1 MSHALDTQ
9 ALRAVIARLREMA
22 VVPALGRRLEQD
34 RAAVEQELAATILG
48 QIPAFTE
55 SRNPDILPELAAH
68 SARHVEEI
76 ARLLADGTPGPFDFV
91 AENARRRADQ
101 RFPLEAT
108 LHAYRCG
115 LRAMSSWMRAH
126 AVAARGIDER
136 EIADAAA
143 DFAIEY
149 TDLISNLLTAEYVD
163 QARRLAEA
171 EGDRRTELLRILLEG
186 YDESDGRVAR
196 ILRRAG
202 YLEQRQSY
210 CIALAQSADPKEMEN
225 AARARRMADAVADA
239 LSRLGGRQLVGV
251 RDNLV
256 VAIVSDTRRL
266 SGWTAPQ
273 TRLADRVFP
282 ELMKLGPSAV
292 IGMSSDVPSTAHVPK
307 AYGEAQVALD
317 FAHVGNRVVRYTS
330 IPVRQMILRH
340 ARSNVQSALPAWI
353 DALLAADAKAGGVLI
368 ATLRAYAAADMNVL
382 RAAKSLR
389 VHANTVYARLT
400 KVTEI
405 TGLDAR
411 GYTALTE
418 LLLAAD
424 CRGNTVTVTLFPSR
438 K

>member
-1 MSHALDTQ
+1 MPKPVEVSSLA
-9 ALRAVIARLREMA
+9 AVIGRLRNMG
-22 VVPALGRRLEQD
+22 VVPALGQRLERD
-34 RAAVEQELAATILG
+34 LAAVQKELGATIVG

-55 SRNPDILPELAAH
+55 TRNPDILPELAAH
-68 SARHVEEI
+68 SARHVQEI
-76 ARLLADGTPGPFDFV
+76 ARLLAGGEPGAFEFV
-91 AENARRRADQ
+91 AENARRRAEQ

-126 AVAARGIDER
+126 AVADRGIDER
-136 EIADAAA
+136 DVADAAA

-149 TDLISNLLTAEYVD
+149 TDTISNLLTAEYVD

-171 EGDRRTELLRILLEG
+171 EGDRRTELLNILLGG

-202 YLEQRQSY
+202 YFEQRQAY
-210 CIALAQSADPKEMEN
+210 CVALAQSAEPKEMEN
-225 AARARRMADAVADA
+225 PARARRVVDAVTDV
-239 LSRLGGRQLVGV
+239 LSRLSARQLVGV

-282 ELMKLGPSAV
+282 ELLRLGPSV
-292 IGMSSDVPSTAHVPK
+292 IVGMSSDVPSTAHIPK
-307 AYGEAQVALD
+307 ALNEAQVALD
-317 FAHVGNRVVRYTS
+317 FAHVGDRVVRYTS
-330 IPVRQMILRH
+330 IPVRQMMLRH
-340 ARSNVQSALPAWI
+340 ARDGVQSALPAWI
-353 DALLAADAKAGGVLI
+353 DVLIAADAKSGGILLS
-368 ATLRAYAAADMNVL
+368 TLRAYAAADMNVL

-389 VHANTVYARLT
+389 VHANTVYARLA
-400 KVTEI
+400 KIADI

-411 GYTALTE
+411 SYAALTE

-424 CRGNTVTVTLFPSR
+424 CRHAS
-438 K
+438 